1 MPGPFLAY
9 TMTVSARYGFWAG
22 PLLILG
28 HAILELT
35 LITVLVIGL
44 DQFIQG
50 DTFSSIIGLVGGT
63 VLVFTGFTMGKQGW
77 HKVAAPSRT
86 STLLVQN
93 RRMIISGIVISMSNP
108 YWFLWWATIGMT
120 YLVWS
125 LDLGTA
131 GVASF
136 FAGHILADLS
146 WYAFIA
152 LVVSSGK
159 RVINDTIY
167 SWLLVICGVILM
179 GLGAYFIQSGIRFFI
194 N

>member
-1 MPGPFLAY
+1 MPGPLLAY
-9 TMTVSARYGFWAG
+9 TITVSARYGFWAG

-179 GLGAYFIQSGIRFFI
+179 GLGTYFIQSGIRFFI